1 MSDQERN
8 HSAHSDALGDI
19 DWTHYGRQAQSIR
32 EGVSQETEPQDSDWQ
47 QPAPEEPAAET
58 EEEESET
65 EAAGVYSEAEAE
77 EYAEEVYDGET
88 YAEDQLTEEEARQA
102 YEEDYPPRRR
112 PLVPPEPPQPPE
124 QSRPVQKKRR
134 RARSV
139 GVTFLVALLYVVSV
153 LSIAFVTATLGWKW
167 ANDLLALNKEEH
179 TASVT
184 IQAGDGVDEVA
195 QKLKDNGL
203 IEYPFLF
210 EVFAGF
216 TNKAERIS
224 SGTYEL
230 NTDMDYSALLNNISA
245 SSKARETVTVT
256 IPEGYTVEE
265 IFQLLEKQGA
275 CTVEKL
281 EQSALN
287 DEFDYPFLRDLER
300 GDNPYWMEGYLFP
313 DTYEFYKDGDAK
325 LVLAKM
331 LYNYS
336 NKFSDE
342 MKTRAERLGYSQH
355 EIMIIASIIEKE
367 TDGKDQRDIASV
379 IYNRL
384 QPDNTETLGKLQ
396 MDSTIQYI
404 LDERKE
410 KLTEEDLTID
420 SPYNTYQNEGLPAG
434 TICNPG
440 MEAIQ
445 AALYPNTT
453 TYYYFILGNDG
464 VTHFFSNYSDFNDFR
479 NGIPVEPEGE
489 EEDFLTL
496 DDELEEQENQ

>member
-8 HSAHSDALGDI
+8 HSANSDLLGEI

-32 EGVSQETEPQDSDWQ
+32 EGVLQEVEQQPSDSQQPDQTEPATESAEAYEET
-47 QPAPEEPAAET
+47 PAE
-58 EEEESET
+58 
-65 EAAGVYSEAEAE
+65 VYSEEVAE
-77 EYAEEVYDGET
+77 EYAEEVYDGEEEQ
-88 YAEDQLTEEEARQA
+88 EDQLTEEEARQA
-102 YEEDYPPRRR
+102 YEEDYTPRRR

-124 QSRPVQKKRR
+124 QPKPAQKKRR
-134 RARSV
+134 RVRSA

-167 ANDLLALNKEEH
+167 ANDLLALNKEER

-210 EVFAGF
+210 EIFAGF
-216 TNKAERIS
+216 TNKAEKIS

-230 NTDMDYSALLNNISA
+230 NTNMDYSALLNNISA

-275 CTVEKL
+275 CTVEQLK
-281 EQSALN
+281 QSALN
-287 DEFDYPFLRDLER
+287 DEFNYPFLRDLER

-331 LYNYS
+331 LWNYS
-336 NKFSDE
+336 NKFTDE

-367 TDGKDQRDIASV
+367 TDGRDQRDIASV

-384 QPDNTETLGKLQ
+384 QPDNNETLGKLQ

-404 LDERKE
+404 LEERKE
-410 KLTEEDLTID
+410 RLTEEDLKID
-420 SPYNTYQNEGLPAG
+420 STYNTYLYEGLPSG

-440 MEAIQ
+440 MEAIE

-464 VTHFFSNYSDFNDFR
+464 VTHFFSSYSDFNDFR
-479 NGIPVEPEGE
+479 NGIPVEPEE
-489 EEDFLTL
+489 EDEDFLTL
-496 DDELEEQENQ
+496 DDELEDQENQ